1 MSETSISTHVTPFSA
16 PRIGKHVRDRS
27 TLERMQTLL
36 QFALTL
42 ALLATTLAA
51 VAKDVVADPPHACDA
66 CAEWNQPLAAF
77 RVHGNTWFV
86 GTSGLGSV
94 LITSDKGHILIDGG
108 LPQSAPL
115 IADNIRAA
123 GFRIE
128 DIKLI
133 LNSHTHYDHA
143 GGIAA
148 LQRASGARVAAS
160 SPSKL
165 ALERGGPTE
174 DDPQFAF
181 GHEHNGFPAVMD
193 VIPVRDGGKVT
204 VGDLELTAHYT
215 PGHTP
220 GGTTWTWRSCEQ
232 ARCLDLVYADSLNSV
247 SAPGF
252 RFSEQRQM
260 ATFLQSMKTVEQL
273 RCDLLLAPH
282 PVLIDMDARLAK
294 WKAEPAVNPF
304 IDASACRRYAQ
315 GARERL
321 AKRVA
326 EEQDSK

>member
-1 MSETSISTHVTPFSA
+1 M
-16 PRIGKHVRDRS
+16 R
-27 TLERMQTLL
+27 TLL
-36 QFALTL
+36 RLTL
-42 ALLATTLAA
+42 TLVLLATTSASR
-51 VAKDVVADPPHACDA
+51 AKEVVADPPHACDP
-66 CAEWNQPLAAF
+66 CAEWNQPAAPF
-77 RVHGNTWFV
+77 RVYGNTWFV
-86 GTSGLGSV
+86 GTAGLGAILV
-94 LITSDKGHILIDGG
+94 TSDKGHVLIDGG

-115 IADNIRAA
+115 IAANIKAA

-128 DIKLI
+128 DVKLI

-181 GHEHNGFPAVMD
+181 GHEHNDYPAVKD
-193 VIPVRDGGKVT
+193 VSPVRDGGNVN
-204 VGDLELTAHYT
+204 VGKLELTAHYT

-220 GGTTWTWRSCEQ
+220 GGTTWSWRSCERN
-232 ARCLDLVYADSLNSV
+232 RCLDLVYADSLNSV

-252 RFSEQRQM
+252 KFSETRERM
-260 ATFLQSMKTVEQL
+260 AAFMQSMKTVEAL
-273 RCDLLLAPH
+273 PCDILLAPH
-282 PVLIDMDARLAK
+282 PVLIDMDAKLVK
-294 WKAEPAVNPF
+294 WKAQPAVNPF
-304 IDASACRRYAQ
+304 IDASACRSYAE
-315 GARERL
+315 GARDRL

-326 EEQDSK
+326 EEQAAK